1 MTTEAQLV
9 LQYIQHTNKNVFLT
23 GKAGTGKT
31 TLLKKI
37 LETTYKNT
45 VVVAPTG
52 IAALNAGGV
61 TIHSF
66 FQLPFSGYIPTYDFK
81 NADNSLYFET
91 KQTIKRHFKMN
102 QTKQTLIKNLELLVI
117 DEVSML
123 RADVLDAM
131 NEMLQ
136 SVRKSTA
143 AFGGVQV
150 LFIGDLWQLP
160 PVVRANEWEVLKNF
174 YQGMYFF
181 NAWVM
186 QLGLPVSIELKKI
199 YRQDDEQFVSLL
211 NNFRT
216 NTVSISDYEILGKR
230 VNENFDTKK
239 NKGYIT
245 LTTHNRK
252 ADEINERE
260 LERLKENEFVFLP
273 EIIGDFPEKL
283 YPLEPE
289 LVLKK
294 GAQVMFVKNDLSHEK
309 RYYNGKIGFVFYVS
323 AHEIE
328 VLIPE
333 DNVKITVEKYEWQN
347 VRYAVNEQTKEIE
360 EEVLGTF
367 VQYPLKLAWAIT
379 VHKSQGLTF
388 DKAVL
393 DINDVFM
400 SGQAYVAL
408 SRLRSLN
415 GLVLSK
421 PVAIRQILADENIIS
436 FSNRNNNLNNEDGL
450 LQAKLEYLWE
460 QIRETFDWIE
470 AHESFFK
477 WMETWV
483 DEKKSTRKIYRP
495 WVQKQERLLHQLKNI
510 GIKFLNELHAV
521 FIDETFRV
529 EHLILRFEKAY
540 AYFYPKLD
548 ELAFDTLFVFEQSKR
563 KKGFVLFTEQL
574 RVFEDQHI
582 KMILKLIKTHKMM
595 LLFKAGNDFTKEL
608 LETKD
613 ITSYRLNHLSNIKE
627 QLRTQILDVDDM
639 EDTNLKEIPKEKKV
653 STIDKTFDLWQKR
666 KTIAEIADARKLSVQ
681 TIYQHIGKLIA
692 SAQIDITE
700 VIPHKKLIELTQLF
714 ENAAD
719 KTLTEIKAEASDTI
733 TWDDL
738 RIYKANLQ
746 VNQENLN
753 RKNVK

>member
-1 MTTEAQLV
+1 MTPEAQLV

-37 LETTYKNT
+37 LSTTHKNT

-66 FQLPFSGYIPTYDFK
+66 FQLPFAGYIPTADFK
-81 NADNSLYFET
+81 NSHNGMYFET
-91 KQTIKRHFKMN
+91 KQTITRHFKMP
-102 QTKQTLIKNLELLVI
+102 QSKQTVIRNLELLVI

-123 RADVLDAM
+123 RADLLDAM

-136 SVRKSTA
+136 FVRRSNLP
-143 AFGGVQV
+143 FGGVQI

-160 PVVRANEWEVLKNF
+160 PVVRHTDWQVMKQF
-174 YQGMYFF
+174 YSGIYFF

-186 QLGLPVSIELKKI
+186 QQTQPVYIELKKI
-199 YRQDDEQFVSLL
+199 YRQDDEDFIRLL

-216 NTVSISDYEILGKR
+216 SNNTPQDYELLEKQ

-252 ADEINERE
+252 ADEINEKE
-260 LERLKENEFVFLP
+260 LDNLKTQEYVFLP
-273 EIIGDFPEKL
+273 EIIGDFPEKM

-294 GAQVMFVKNDLSHEK
+294 GAQVMFVKNDLSFEK
-309 RYYNGKIGFVFYVS
+309 RYYNGKIGTVFYVS
-323 AHEIE
+323 ENEIE
-328 VLIPE
+328 VYLPDE
-333 DNVKITVEKYEWQN
+333 NVKITVEKYEWQN
-347 VRYAVNEQTKEIE
+347 VRYALNEQTKEIE
-360 EEVLGTF
+360 EEVFGTF

-388 DKAVL
+388 DKAIL

-421 PVAIRQILADENIIS
+421 PVAIRQILADENVLS
-436 FSNRNNNLNNEDGL
+436 FAKQNEQTDHENPL
-450 LQAKLEYLWE
+450 VQAKLEYLWL
-460 QIRETFDWIE
+460 QVKDTFDWIN
-470 AHESFFK
+470 AHKEFLK
-477 WMETWV
+477 WIETWV
-483 DEKKSTRKIYRP
+483 TEKKSTRKIYQA
-495 WVQKQERLLHQLKNI
+495 WAQKQERLLESIKNV
-510 GIKFLNELHAV
+510 GLKFLQELHTLFTAYD
-521 FIDETFRV
+521 FRID
-529 EHLILRFEKAY
+529 HLLQRLNKAY

-548 ELAFDTLFVFEQSKR
+548 ELAYDTLFVFEQSKK

-574 RVFEDQHI
+574 RVFEDEHI
-582 KMILKLIKTHKMM
+582 KMVLKLIKTNKMVQ
-595 LLFKAGNDFTKEL
+595 LFGNGIDFSKENL
-608 LETKD
+608 ND
-613 ITSYRLNHLSNIKE
+613 QDVTSYRLNHLTRIKE
-627 QLRTQILDVDDM
+627 ILRSQILDVEEM
-639 EDTNLKEIPKEKKV
+639 EDDLKQIPKTVKV
-653 STIDKTFDLWQKR
+653 ATTDKTFALWQQKL
-666 KTIAEIADARKLSVQ
+666 TIAEIANERKLSVQ
-681 TIYQHIGKLIA
+681 TIYQHIAKLI
-692 SAQIDITE
+692 SEDKIDITA
-700 VIPHKKLIELTQLF
+700 VISIKKITILKELFQNNT
-714 ENAAD
+714 D
-719 KTLTEIKAEASDTI
+719 KTLTEIKAEAPENI

-738 RIYKANLQ
+738 RIYKASI
-746 VNQENLN
+746 
-753 RKNVK
+753 KSVKTK

>member
-1 MTTEAQLV
+1 MTAEAQLV

-37 LETTYKNT
+37 LSTTHKNT

-66 FQLPFSGYIPTYDFK
+66 FQLPFAGYIPTADFK
-81 NADNSLYFET
+81 NSDNGLYFET
-91 KQTIKRHFKMN
+91 KQTITRHFKMP
-102 QTKQTLIKNLELLVI
+102 QSKQTVIKNLELLVI

-123 RADVLDAM
+123 RADLLDAM

-136 SVRKSTA
+136 FVRRSNLP
-143 AFGGVQV
+143 FGGVQI

-160 PVVRANEWEVLKNF
+160 PVVKHADWQVMKQF
-174 YQGMYFF
+174 YSGIYFF

-186 QLGLPVSIELKKI
+186 QQTQPVYIELKKI
-199 YRQDDEQFVSLL
+199 YRQDDEDFIRLL

-216 NTVSISDYEILGKR
+216 SSNTPQDYELLEKQ

-252 ADEINERE
+252 ADEINEKE
-260 LERLKENEFVFLP
+260 LDNLKTQEYVFLP
-273 EIIGDFPEKL
+273 EIIGDFPEKM

-294 GAQVMFVKNDLSHEK
+294 GAQVMFVKNDLSFEK
-309 RYYNGKIGFVFYVS
+309 RYYNGKIGTVFYVS
-323 AHEIE
+323 ENEIE
-328 VLIPE
+328 VYLPDE
-333 DNVKITVEKYEWQN
+333 NVKITVEKYEWQN
-347 VRYAVNEQTKEIE
+347 VRYALNEQTKEIE

-388 DKAVL
+388 DKAIL

-408 SRLRSLN
+408 SRLRSLS

-421 PVAIRQILADENIIS
+421 PVAIRQILADENVLF
-436 FSNRNNNLNNEDGL
+436 FSKQNEFTDNENPL
-450 LQAKLEYLWE
+450 VQAKLEYLWL
-460 QIRETFDWIE
+460 QVKDTFDWIN
-470 AHESFFK
+470 AHKEFLK
-477 WMETWV
+477 WTETWAT
-483 DEKKSTRKIYRP
+483 EKKSTRKIYQA
-495 WVQKQERLLHQLKNI
+495 WAQKQERLLESIKNV
-510 GIKFLNELHAV
+510 GLKFLQELHTL
-521 FIDETFRV
+521 FIGDDFRID
-529 EHLILRFEKAY
+529 HLLQRLTKAY

-548 ELAFDTLFVFEQSKR
+548 ELAYDTLFVLEQSKK

-574 RVFEDQHI
+574 RVFEDEHI
-582 KMILKLIKTHKMM
+582 KMVLKLIKTNKMVQ
-595 LLFKAGNDFTKEL
+595 LFGNGIDFSNENL
-608 LETKD
+608 NEQD
-613 ITSYRLNHLSNIKE
+613 ITSYRLNHLTNIKE
-627 QLRTQILDVDDM
+627 ILRTQILDVEEMDD
-639 EDTNLKEIPKEKKV
+639 DVKQVSKTVKV
-653 STIDKTFDLWQKR
+653 ATTDKTFALWQQKL
-666 KTIAEIADARKLSVQ
+666 TIGEIANERKLSIQ
-681 TIYQHIGKLIA
+681 TIYQHIAKLI
-692 SAQIDITE
+692 SEDKIDITA
-700 VIPHKKLIELTQLF
+700 VISVKKLAILKELF
-714 ENAAD
+714 HNNSD
-719 KTLTEIKAEASDTI
+719 KTLTEIKAEAPENI

-738 RIYKANLQ
+738 RIYKSSIKS
-746 VNQENLN
+746 VTT
-753 RKNVK
+753 K

>member
-1 MTTEAQLV
+1 MTPEAQLV

-37 LETTYKNT
+37 LSTTHKNT

-66 FQLPFSGYIPTYDFK
+66 FQLPFAGYIPTADFK
-81 NADNSLYFET
+81 NSDNGLYFET
-91 KQTIKRHFKMN
+91 KQTITRHFKMP
-102 QTKQTLIKNLELLVI
+102 QSKQTIIRNLELLVI

-123 RADVLDAM
+123 RADLLDAM

-136 SVRKSTA
+136 FVRRSNLP
-143 AFGGVQV
+143 FGGVQI

-160 PVVRANEWEVLKNF
+160 PVVRHADWQVMKQF
-174 YQGMYFF
+174 YSGIYFF

-186 QLGLPVSIELKKI
+186 QQTQPVYIELKKI
-199 YRQDDEQFVSLL
+199 YRQDDEDFIRLL

-216 NTVSISDYEILGKR
+216 SSNTPQDYELLEKQ

-252 ADEINERE
+252 ADEINEKE
-260 LERLKENEFVFLP
+260 LDNLKTQEYVFLP
-273 EIIGDFPEKL
+273 EIIGDFPEKM

-294 GAQVMFVKNDLSHEK
+294 GAQVMFVKNDLSFEK
-309 RYYNGKIGFVFYVS
+309 RYYNGKIGTVFYVS
-323 AHEIE
+323 ENEIE
-328 VLIPE
+328 VYLPDE
-333 DNVKITVEKYEWQN
+333 NVKITVEKYEWQN
-347 VRYAVNEQTKEIE
+347 VRYALNEQTKEIE

-388 DKAVL
+388 DKAIL

-408 SRLRSLN
+408 SRLRSLS

-421 PVAIRQILADENIIS
+421 PVAIRQILADENVLS
-436 FSNRNNNLNNEDGL
+436 FAKQNEQTDHENPL
-450 LQAKLEYLWE
+450 VQAKLEYLWL
-460 QIRETFDWIE
+460 QVKDTFDWIN
-470 AHESFFK
+470 AHKEFLK
-477 WMETWV
+477 WIETWAT
-483 DEKKSTRKIYRP
+483 EKKSTRKIYQA
-495 WVQKQERLLHQLKNI
+495 WAQKQERLLETIKNV
-510 GIKFLNELHAV
+510 GLKFLQELHTLFTAHDLR
-521 FIDETFRV
+521 ID
-529 EHLILRFEKAY
+529 HLLQRLNKAY
-540 AYFYPKLD
+540 DYFYPKLD
-548 ELAFDTLFVFEQSKR
+548 ELAYDTLFVLEQSKK

-574 RVFEDQHI
+574 RVFEDEHI
-582 KMILKLIKTHKMM
+582 KMVLKLIKTNKMVQ
-595 LLFKAGNDFTKEL
+595 LFGNGIDFSKENL
-608 LETKD
+608 ND
-613 ITSYRLNHLSNIKE
+613 QDVTSYRLNHLTRIKE
-627 QLRTQILDVDDM
+627 ILRTQILDVEEIEDDV
-639 EDTNLKEIPKEKKV
+639 KQIPKTVKV
-653 STIDKTFDLWQKR
+653 ATTDKTFALWQQKL
-666 KTIAEIADARKLSVQ
+666 TIAEIANERKLSVQ
-681 TIYQHIGKLIA
+681 TIYQHIAKLI
-692 SAQIDITE
+692 SEDKIDITA
-700 VIPHKKLIELTQLF
+700 VISIKKITILKELFQNNT
-714 ENAAD
+714 D
-719 KTLTEIKAEASDTI
+719 KTLTEIKAEAPENI

-738 RIYKANLQ
+738 RIYKASI
-746 VNQENLN
+746 
-753 RKNVK
+753 KSVKTK